1 MSKATKVA
9 RKTKNANRKL
19 FGLDRLRTIDP
30 AFLGEGELQLAEE
43 QHKSMTELLGGNSA
57 IFPRRKDF
65 ITGEVTGTDK
75 KGIFINIGA
84 KYDAFNPIE
93 EAGDLKVG
101 DNATFFVT
109 SDSSDEGIV
118 TASYAQAKAWEKL
131 KAISESGE
139 HVEVKVF
146 SLAMDRRSQKV
157 AGLRV
162 VFQSDE
168 FKGVRGFIPN
178 TELAYGSDPRNMVDA
193 VITASVQGVD
203 PAKGGGFGY
212 LVLSQKDAANDIARR
227 HIASFAVGDIISG
240 TVLKFIKASPND
252 HDMSVL
258 VNIGNGATGLIYRTE
273 VAGYPRKKANDTLKV
288 GEAIEVEVTKVQPE
302 LQRISLSMK
311 SLGKKRTLGI
321 LEPGLIVEAE
331 ILRSKEYGYFVHIGD
346 GVEGL
351 LHVSDL
357 ANDASGNGKK
367 ETFKPG
373 DRTQV
378 VVLQMTEDGTRI
390 ALGRRQFINA
400 PAKK

>member
-1 MSKATKVA
+1 MSNVTKVA

-19 FGLDRLRTIDP
+19 FGLDRLKTIDP
-30 AFLGEGELQLAEE
+30 EFLGANELQVAEE
-43 QHKSMTELLGGNSA
+43 QHQLMTALFNGHQSA
-57 IFPRRKDF
+57 TSPRRKDF
-65 ITGEVTGTDK
+65 ITGEVTGIDK
-75 KGIFINIGA
+75 KGIFINVGL
-84 KYDAFNPIE
+84 KYDAFNPID
-93 EAGDLKVG
+93 EAGELKVG
-101 DNATFFVT
+101 DSATFYVT
-109 SDSSDEGIV
+109 SDLSDEGIV
-118 TASYAQAKAWEKL
+118 TASYAQAQAWEKL

-157 AGLRV
+157 SGLRV
-162 VFQSDE
+162 VFASEE

-178 TELAYGSDPRNMVDA
+178 TELAYGSDPRTMVDTI
-193 VITASVQGVD
+193 ITARVQGVD
-203 PAKGGGFGY
+203 PQKGGGFGY
-212 LVLSQKDAANDIARR
+212 LVLSQKDAAADMASR
-227 HIASFAVGDIISG
+227 HIATFAPGDIISG
-240 TVLKFIKASPND
+240 TVLKFIKASAND

-258 VNIGNGATGLIYRTE
+258 VNVGNGATGLIYRTE
-273 VAGYPRKKANDTLKV
+273 VAGYPRQKANEILKV
-288 GEAIEVEVTKVQPE
+288 GEQIEVEVTKVQPE

-357 ANDASGNGKK
+357 ANDASGKK
-367 ETFKPG
+367 ETFKAG

-378 VVLQMTEDGTRI
+378 VVLQMTADGSRI

-400 PAKK
+400 PVKK